1 MCYPAAA
8 QTAMAI
14 INAATSTANAYIS
27 YKQESENND
36 YRRQV
41 AINNIKSLNDEAKRQ
56 NQLGI
61 EQARQERLE
70 GIRKAGTV
78 AAANASSGFDM
89 NSFTSNQNY
98 NDVIID
104 SKNSAN
110 EIQNM
115 YKENADKYLDRAND
129 VLNEYNQYS
138 KNYNSN
144 LLKSAINSLGNYS
157 RVAKSW
163 YTPQGEQNVYF

>member
-1 MCYPAAA
+1 MKLSWIDADTP
-8 QTAMAI
+8 
-14 INAATSTANAYIS
+14 SP
-27 YKQESENND
+27 
-36 YRRQV
+36 
-41 AINNIKSLNDEAKRQ
+41 
-56 NQLGI
+56 
-61 EQARQERLE
+61 
-70 GIRKAGTV
+70 
-78 AAANASSGFDM
+78 
-89 NSFTSNQNY
+89 
-98 NDVIID
+98 IID